1 MEVFSQADVTC
12 YFEKKN
18 RKTKYKIMKKTFYL
32 LFFITLFFSCNS
44 PTEFT
49 IPESLKPAD
58 DFSRSFINKVI
69 KGQLESSFSNIEPT
83 VLNEKTKEFITNANK
98 NINGGDLKT
107 VKVVEYNWKTMFSTN
122 SEKFTQ
128 YNLGYE
134 YEFENKNILFRT
146 SIIEKNNKF
155 SVVMFNGEILPG
167 KLSELTKFTFENKT
181 FVHYIFLI
189 FAILIPLFIII
200 TLVFML
206 KSRITTKQKVI
217 WSLVILFICFPK
229 FVIDWNNGQTNFSFL
244 NFSLFGSSF
253 TKPTLY
259 SAWLISFNIPI
270 GALIYW
276 FKRNSYLIAEIEDD
290 ETE

>member
-1 MEVFSQADVTC
+1 
-12 YFEKKN
+12 
-18 RKTKYKIMKKTFYL
+18 MKKTFYL

-44 PTEFT
+44 PTELT
-49 IPESLKPAD
+49 IPESSKPAD
-58 DFSRSFINKVI
+58 NFSRSFINKVI
-69 KGQLESSFSNIEPT
+69 KGQLESSFSDIEPT
-83 VLNEKTKEFITNANK
+83 VLNQEAKEFITNANK
-98 NINGGDLKT
+98 NISGGNLKT
-107 VKVVEYNWKTMFSTN
+107 IKVVEYNWKTMFSTN

-128 YNLGYE
+128 YNLSYEYE

-146 SIIEKNNKF
+146 SIVEKNNKF

-189 FAILIPLFIII
+189 FAILIPLFIIA

-206 KSRITTKQKVI
+206 KSRITRKQKVI

-229 FVIDWNNGQTNFSFL
+229 FVIDWNNGQTDFSFL
-244 NFSLFGSSF
+244 NFSLLGSSY
-253 TKPTLY
+253 TKTTLY

>member
-1 MEVFSQADVTC
+1 MT
-12 YFEKKN
+12 
-18 RKTKYKIMKKTFYL
+18 KTFYL

-98 NINGGDLKT
+98 NINGGNLKT

-146 SIIEKNNKF
+146 SIVEKNNKF

-181 FVHYIFLI
+181 FVHYTFLI

-206 KSRITTKQKVI
+206 KSRTTTKQKVI

-229 FVIDWNNGQTNFSFL
+229 FVIDWNSGQTNFSFL
-244 NFSLFGSSF
+244 NFSLLGSSF
-253 TKPTLY
+253 TKTTLY

-290 ETE
+290 KTE